1 MLEDT
6 IAHAQT
12 PHSICLGA
20 ATVTIFKFID
30 LANVTATKPAQI
42 IANFSNLNAVI
53 FVDYLD
59 HDVSS
64 ALYQ

>member
-6 IAHAQT
+6 LAHAQS
-12 PHSICLGA
+12 PHSICLVA
-20 ATVTIFKFID
+20 ATVTIFKSID
-30 LANVTATKPAQI
+30 LANVTTTKPAQI

-64 ALYQ
+64 SLYQ